1 MLYSLADVPEV
12 TGRGQLQQPVL
23 DGHVVKVGA
32 LLVAQERVRDPVGT
46 LIGSH
51 ITSHSSDGP
60 HRAGTCPRSR
70 RNPNRKSH
78 HKSW

>member
-1 MLYSLADVPEV
+1 VLYSLADVPEV

-51 ITSHSSDGP
+51 ITSHGSDGP
-60 HRAGTCPRSR
+60 HRPGTCRGSSR
-70 RNPNRKSH
+70 NTDRKSY
-78 HKSW
+78 HK